1 MTKEKFDITKH
12 VLVPKHIKLN
22 QEEINELLQKYNVSL
37 RQLPRIS
44 VKDPMSKLLEAK
56 IGDVIKIIRKSP
68 TASQSEFFRVVV
80 E

>member
-37 RQLPRIS
+37 RQLPKIS

-68 TASQSEFFRVVV
+68 TAAQSDFFRVVV

>member
-1 MTKEKFDITKH
+1 MTKEKIDITKH

-22 QEEINELLQKYNVSL
+22 QEEINELMQKYNVSL
-37 RQLPRIS
+37 RQLPKIS

-68 TASQSEFFRVVV
+68 TAAQSDFFRVVV
-80 E
+80 D

>member
-1 MTKEKFDITKH
+1 MTKEKIDITKH

-37 RQLPRIS
+37 RQLPKIS

-68 TASQSEFFRVVV
+68 TAAQSDFFRVVV
-80 E
+80 D

>member
-44 VKDPMSKLLEAK
+44 VKDPMSKLLDAK
-56 IGDVIKIIRKSP
+56 IGDVIKIIRKSQ

>member
-56 IGDVIKIIRKSP
+56 IGDVIKIIRKSQ

>member
-68 TASQSEFFRVVV
+68 TASQSEFYRVVV
-80 E
+80 

>member
-1 MTKEKFDITKH
+1 MTKEKSDITKH

-44 VKDPMSKLLEAK
+44 VKDPMSKLLDAK
-56 IGDVIKIIRKSP
+56 IGDVIKIIRKSQ